1 MAAGTR
7 RRPEGDAHYTYLIRL
22 VLPLAAALLAP
33 APAAIAEGESAALP
47 ANPPENPYDGPAT
60 GLVAAVEDGQ
70 TLALADGRK
79 LRLVNIVA
87 PTDGEPL
94 ADDARS
100 HLSDLAL
107 GHQIRWT
114 YAGRRMDRYGRLLA
128 YVYDGAAGAA
138 ASAPPFQA
146 ALLTAGLARVMGQ
159 ADSRDGLPG
168 LLAAEAAARL
178 ARRGLWANGAYRI
191 RSAEALWPVLHSFQ
205 IVEGRPLK
213 LEHLKERSYLN
224 FGEDYAKDFTI
235 VIAARDRKLFEAG
248 PWRLEDLIGR
258 RLRIRGWVELR
269 GGPLI
274 EITHPEQIE
283 VLE

>member
-1 MAAGTR
+1 MAAGAR
-7 RRPEGDAHYTYLIRL
+7 RRPEGDAHYTYLLRL
-22 VLPLAAALLAP
+22 VLPLAAALLAA
-33 APAAIAEGESAALP
+33 APDAIAEGETTAAL
-47 ANPPENPYDGPAT
+47 ANPFDGPAA

-87 PTDGEPL
+87 PAADEPL
-94 ADDARS
+94 AAEARN
-100 HLSDLAL
+100 HLSALAL
-107 GHQIRWT
+107 GHRIRWT

-128 YVYDGAAGAA
+128 YVYDGDAA
-138 ASAPPFQA
+138 AAAAPPFQA
-146 ALLTAGLARVMGQ
+146 ALLTAGLARAMGQ
-159 ADSRDGLPG
+159 ADTRDGLAG
-168 LLAAEAAARL
+168 LLAAEDAARQ
-178 ARRGLWANGAYRI
+178 ARRGLWARGVYRI
-191 RSAEALWPVLHSFQ
+191 RPADALWPVLHSFQ

-224 FGEDYAKDFTI
+224 FGDDYAKDFTLA
-235 VIAARDRKLFEAG
+235 VAARDRKLFDAG

-258 RLRIRGWVELR
+258 RIRIRGWIELR

>member
-1 MAAGTR
+1 
-7 RRPEGDAHYTYLIRL
+7 
-22 VLPLAAALLAP
+22 
-33 APAAIAEGESAALP
+33 
-47 ANPPENPYDGPAT
+47 
-60 GLVAAVEDGQ
+60 
-70 TLALADGRK
+70 
-79 LRLVNIVA
+79 VNIVVPA
-87 PTDGEPL
+87 EDEPL
-94 ADDARS
+94 ADDARN

-107 GHQIRWT
+107 GRQIRWD

-128 YVYDGAAGAA
+128 YVYDGEAA
-138 ASAPPFQA
+138 ASAPPFQT

-159 ADSRDGLPG
+159 ADSRDGLAG
-168 LLAAEAAARL
+168 LLAAEDEARL

-191 RSAEALWPVLHSFQ
+191 RPADALWPVLHSFQ

-213 LEHLKERSYLN
+213 LEHLKERTYLN
-224 FGEDYAKDFTI
+224 FGEDYATDFTLL
-235 VIAARDRKLFEAG
+235 IAARDRKLFEAG

-258 RLRIRGWVELR
+258 RLRVRGWLELR

>member
-1 MAAGTR
+1 M
-7 RRPEGDAHYTYLIRL
+7 
-22 VLPLAAALLAP
+22 ALLAP
-33 APAAIAEGESAALP
+33 APDAAADGQTAISTANLP
-47 ANPPENPYDGPAT
+47 ANPYDGPAA

-70 TLALADGRK
+70 TLTLADGREI
-79 LRLVNIVA
+79 RLLNILAPVA
-87 PTDGEPL
+87 GEPL
-94 ADDARS
+94 AAEARN
-100 HLSDLAL
+100 HLADLAL
-107 GHQIRWT
+107 GRQIRWD

-128 YVYDGAAGAA
+128 NVYDAA
-138 ASAPPFQA
+138 APLSAPPLQA

-159 ADSRDGLPG
+159 ADSRDGLAG
-168 LLAAEAAARL
+168 LLAAEDE
-178 ARRGLWANGAYRI
+178 ARRARQGIWARSAYRL
-191 RSAEALWPVLHSFQ
+191 RPAEELWPVLNSFQ

-224 FGEDYAKDFTI
+224 FGEDYAKDFTL

-258 RLRIRGWVELR
+258 RLRIRGWIELR